1 MFSIEISEAGQYSDS
16 KRIYRKN
23 SLTSADVELV
33 PRIGETLKLD
43 LNDSTDNWLVVDVV
57 HEIHYD
63 RGQNTVDIDV
73 LVIKAV

>member
-1 MFSIEISEAGQYSDS
+1 MFSIEISEAGLYADTN
-16 KRIYRKN
+16 RYYRKN

-43 LNDSTDNWLVVDVV
+43 LNDSTDNWTVVGVV